1 MKKTATTRSPR
12 DPGHDVVIVGA
23 GVIGLACAW
32 RLRQRGLS
40 VAVLES
46 DQAGAKAS
54 YVAAGM
60 LAPITEVEFGEAA
73 LMNLNLASA
82 RIYPAFAAEL
92 QDATGAELH
101 YRQDGAL
108 CVAADRDDASD
119 VERLYE
125 LQRSFRLPVER
136 LDARACRQLEPGL
149 APSLAGGLLA
159 PSDAQI
165 DPRALTAALL
175 QAVQNAGVTVA
186 EHTTVAATVLAGN
199 RCVGVRTRNGRLWTA
214 GDVVAATGSWS
225 GQAGWIPESVR
236 PPVRPVKG
244 QLLRLRTR
252 SGEQFC
258 EHIIRTPWVYVV
270 SRADGRVVVGAS
282 VEEQGFD
289 RSVTAGAVLELLRE
303 GYRVLPDLAE
313 LELVE
318 TLAGFRPGTPD
329 NAPILGRSALDG
341 LTFATGHYRNG
352 ILLTPIT
359 AEMIATALTGAS
371 TASDEGISIG
381 EFSATRFDYALE
393 AAR

>member
-1 MKKTATTRSPR
+1 MNKTATARFPR
-12 DPGHDVVIVGA
+12 NSGHDVVIVGA

-40 VAVLES
+40 VAVLDS
-46 DQAGAKAS
+46 DQAGAKTS

-101 YRQDGAL
+101 YQQGGAL
-108 CVAADRDDASD
+108 YVAADRDDASD

-125 LQRSFRLPVER
+125 LQRSAGLPVER
-136 LDARACRQLEPGL
+136 LDARACRRLEPGL

-165 DPRALTAALL
+165 DPRALTAALS
-175 QAVQNAGVTVA
+175 QAVRNAGATVA
-186 EHTTVAATVLAGN
+186 EHTSVAETVLAGN
-199 RCVGVRTRNGRLWTA
+199 RCIGVKTRNGRLWPA
-214 GDVVAATGSWS
+214 DNVVAATGCWS

-252 SGEQFC
+252 TGEQFC

-303 GYRVLPDLAE
+303 GYRVLPDLVE

-318 TLAGFRPGTPD
+318 MQAGLRPGTPD
-329 NAPILGRSALDG
+329 NAPILGRSELAG
-341 LTFATGHYRNG
+341 LTFATGHFRNG

-359 AEMIATALTGAS
+359 ADIIAAALTGAS
-371 TASDEGISIG
+371 TPSVEEFSIG
-381 EFSATRFDYALE
+381 VFSATRFDHALE
-393 AAR
+393 SAR